1 MPRIHQQT
9 KTFFAPL
16 RYIVAAGLSVAF
28 ATSAFAQVTQPKQAE
43 PTRSEVTPRER
54 KNEKIDAKACVDADI
69 ERYVLDLGTLK
80 MTNKEFQALVRC
92 DASAVPALSQALN
105 SDHSSEVRASA
116 AYVLGQIGS
125 EAHMAVPKLT
135 EVLQEG
141 DDVIVVAASL
151 YALGRIG
158 KRATGA
164 VPQIIEVYK
173 DRELGLAVHLQAAQA
188 LKAIETTESLSAL
201 SIPTRHEF
209 CLDDPDNPFGRL
221 GCSVD
226 PTAVRK
232 HVNARSPLICLLQGI
247 KSIFPRCR

>member
-1 MPRIHQQT
+1 MPGIYQQV

-28 ATSAFAQVTQPKQAE
+28 ATSAFAQATQPRQAE
-43 PTRSEVTPRER
+43 PTRSEVTPHER
-54 KNEKIDAKACVDADI
+54 TNGKVDAKACVDADI

-80 MTNKEFQALVRC
+80 MTDKEFQALLQC
-92 DASAVPALSQALN
+92 GASAVPALSQALN

-141 DDVIVVAASL
+141 GSVVVAASL

-164 VPQIIEVYK
+164 VPQIINLYK
-173 DRELGLAVHLQAAQA
+173 DPYTNLAVHLQAAQA
-188 LKAIETTESLSAL
+188 LEAIGTTESLSAL
-201 SIPTRHEF
+201 SVPPTRNKCF
-209 CLDDPDNPFGRL
+209 PDPDNPYALL
-221 GCSVD
+221 GCALD
-226 PTAVRK
+226 PTRVREY
-232 HVNARSPLICLLQGI
+232 VNTRPLICLLQGI